1 MQKKKI
7 TGNNTF
13 KIFVTE
19 VTRVFGDC
27 SIQDERGIW
36 MPINE
41 DWKNKQFDIDLDF
54 GKATEKK
61 LADAF
66 EGKSKLEVKTE
77 RWEGKSTQW
86 KRTGNIAIEVRCRG
100 KLSGLSITEAEL
112 WIHMLDDG
120 GGGFIFKT
128 EHLKNILRKMRR
140 ENRLRLVNGG
150 DIEEGYEKG
159 VSQLALIPISE
170 LFKQEDKQI
179 YMEPALYLT
188 KFLRF

>member
-86 KRTGNIAIEVRCRG
+86 KRTGNIAIEIYCRG
-100 KLSGLSITEAEL
+100 KASGISITEAEL

-120 GGGFIFKT
+120 GGGFIFET
-128 EHLKNILRKMRR
+128 EHLKNILRKMKK
-140 ENRLRLVNGG
+140 ENRLRIVSGG

-170 LFKQEDKQI
+170 LFKQQDKHLVKQQDKQKDLFI
-179 YMEPALYLT
+179 V
-188 KFLRF
+188 

>member
-7 TGNNTF
+7 AGNNTL
-13 KIFVTE
+13 KIFVTNI
-19 VTRVFGDC
+19 TKVFGDC
-27 SIQDERGIW
+27 NIQDERGIW

-188 KFLRF
+188 